1 MASRYSC
8 YVDNVQSRIS
18 HNPTFKG
25 TMTWLLLNTM
35 RPRYNKQTNKLL
47 VTAFDVEERIP
58 NSNWSEI
65 VSDNRRSLTERI

>member
-18 HNPTFKG
+18 HNHTFKG

-35 RPRYNKQTNKLL
+35 RPRYNKLL

-65 VSDNRRSLTERI
+65 VSDNRWSLTERI

>member
-8 YVDNVQSRIS
+8 YVDNVQSRIR

-35 RPRYNKQTNKLL
+35 RPRYNKLL

-65 VSDNRRSLTERI
+65 VSDNRWSLTERI

>member
-35 RPRYNKQTNKLL
+35 RPRYNKLL

-58 NSNWSEI
+58 NSN
-65 VSDNRRSLTERI
+65 